1 MTAVVRHGVSAQGLF
16 FREAVPNEATSPAII
31 LLHGWSCHGGFFEP
45 QLQALAG
52 KVNVL
57 APDLPGHGQT
67 GPAVAL
73 TIEAAADAVAGLMR
87 DRDLSNVVLVGW
99 SMGAHVAY
107 ALAKRHGTSRLK
119 ALVALDMT
127 PKVVNDA
134 TWSGGVR
141 DGLDVLHNA
150 EVLEAI
156 IPRWSQMA
164 ERIAMRIFA
173 TGREADPQKLAYVRR
188 EVLAADPALL
198 KPMWASLTA
207 QDFRAFLPRLDRP
220 LHLVCGGQSALYD
233 ASVADW
239 HSDNVPGVTVH
250 GFGSSGHAPHL
261 EEPERLNRLLL
272 DLIAL

>member
-1 MTAVVRHGVSAQGLF
+1 MMPMVSHGVSARGLF
-16 FREAVPNEATSPAII
+16 FREAGPNGATSPAIV
-31 LLHGWSCHGGFFEP
+31 LLHGWSCHAGFFEP
-45 QLQALAG
+45 QLQALSG
-52 KVNVL
+52 KAQVL
-57 APDLPGHGQT
+57 VPDLPGHGQT
-67 GPAVAL
+67 GDAAGL
-73 TIEAAADAVAGLMR
+73 TIEAAADAVIELLQ

-107 ALAKRHGTSRLK
+107 ALAERHGTSRLK

-134 TWSGGVR
+134 TWRGGVR
-141 DGLDVLHNA
+141 DGLDILHNA

-156 IPRWSQMA
+156 IPRWPQMA
-164 ERIAMRIFA
+164 ERIAARIFA
-173 TGREADPQKLAYVRR
+173 TGRKPDPQTLAYARR

-207 QDFRAFLPRLDRP
+207 QDFRAFLPRLDCP

-239 HSDNVPGVTVH
+239 HSDNVPGVSVH

-272 DLIAL
+272 GLIAL

>member
-1 MTAVVRHGVSAQGLF
+1 MSAQGLF
-16 FREAVPNEATSPAII
+16 VREASPDAATSPAII

-52 KVNVL
+52 KANVL

-73 TIEAAADAVAGLMR
+73 TIEAAADAVAELMR

-156 IPRWSQMA
+156 IPRWPQMA
-164 ERIAMRIFA
+164 ERIAMRLFA
-173 TGREADPQKLAYVRR
+173 TGEVPDPQRLAHARR
-188 EVLAADPALL
+188 EILAADPRLL

-207 QDFRAFLPRLDRP
+207 QDFRAFLPEIDCP

-233 ASVADW
+233 RAVADW
-239 HSDNVPGVTVH
+239 HADNVPGATVH
-250 GFGSSGHAPHL
+250 YFVGSGHAPHL
-261 EEPERLNRLLL
+261 EEPERLNRLVL
-272 DLIAL
+272 DLAGI